1 MTVDFIIAKKNL
13 NLKNVGMGNFHF
25 QKMIKIIYQN
35 EKGFNS
41 NSQLTF
47 KLSDDEKLAI
57 IKILSVLLKSYSKA
71 YVKSQIDKIK
81 FIMFLFLVIVKSK
94 HKF

>member
-1 MTVDFIIAKKNL
+1 MTVDFKIAKKNL
-13 NLKNVGMGNFHF
+13 NLKNEGMGNFHF

-47 KLSDDEKLAI
+47 KLPDDEKLVI
-57 IKILSVLLKSYSKA
+57 IETFLILQKSYSKA
-71 YVKSQIDKIK
+71 YV
-81 FIMFLFLVIVKSK
+81 
-94 HKF
+94 

>member
-1 MTVDFIIAKKNL
+1 MTVDFKIAKKNL
-13 NLKNVGMGNFHF
+13 NLKNEGMGNFHF

-47 KLSDDEKLAI
+47 KPSEDKKISNYRKLYLHYKRATPRH
-57 IKILSVLLKSYSKA
+57 
-71 YVKSQIDKIK
+71 
-81 FIMFLFLVIVKSK
+81 M
-94 HKF
+94 